1 MYKPI
6 TWYLSDPR
14 SHGALSLA
22 PLYDCKLR
30 LVKTAK
36 VAGIEELHCE
46 TPSGVVLG
54 IPRWMTDAGRCLAM
68 EIGDPVVGVDAL
80 AELRRLLDGL
90 KSP

>member
-1 MYKPI
+1 MVHYR
-6 TWYLSDPR
+6 W
-14 SHGALSLA
+14 H

-36 VAGIEELHCE
+36 VGGIEELHCE